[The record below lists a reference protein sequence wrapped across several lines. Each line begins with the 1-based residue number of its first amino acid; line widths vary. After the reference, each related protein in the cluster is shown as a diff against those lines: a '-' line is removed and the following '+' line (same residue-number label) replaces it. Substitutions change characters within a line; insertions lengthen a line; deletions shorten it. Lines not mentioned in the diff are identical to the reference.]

1 MLYFIATPD
10 LRTIKIGKSKNPLE
24 RMMVLQREERQ
35 RLILIAQYPMPNV
48 KTEFLLHRH
57 FNSLRIS
64 QHREWFYYRSGIC
77 AFLKLLWMTYY
88 CGMNGGD
95 AISLFS
101 WQPVYGGGY
110 AI

>member
-48 KTEFLLHRH
+48 KTEFLL
-57 FNSLRIS
+57 
-64 QHREWFYYRSGIC
+64 
-77 AFLKLLWMTYY
+77 
-88 CGMNGGD
+88 
-95 AISLFS
+95 ISLFS